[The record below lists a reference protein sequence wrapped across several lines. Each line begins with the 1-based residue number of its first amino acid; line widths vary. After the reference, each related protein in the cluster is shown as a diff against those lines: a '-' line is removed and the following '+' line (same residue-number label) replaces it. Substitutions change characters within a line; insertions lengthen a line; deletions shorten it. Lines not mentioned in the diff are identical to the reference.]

1 MHAKRIEL
9 VTCTM
14 QNEPNG
20 RTAPA
25 KEGSIPESRPTT
37 MGLQQGQVLANSD
50 DKGTEE

>member
-1 MHAKRIEL
+1 MHSKRIEL
-9 VTCTM
+9 VTCTK

-25 KEGSIPESRPTT
+25 KEGSIPDLYDGFTT
-37 MGLQQGQVLANSD
+37 GPSLGKNSD